1 MLARD
6 EAPALSVGAHRAVS
20 LKSSR
25 SPPNLTL
32 FCFLPPP
39 SYTSSSR
46 RKRTRCSPVNFC
58 FARRSSLS
66 IVSKIRSIS
75 ASV

>member
-1 MLARD
+1 MLERD
-6 EAPALSVGAHRAVS
+6 GAPALSVGADRAVS

-32 FCFLPPP
+32 FCFAPPP
-39 SYTSSSR
+39 SYTSSFK

-66 IVSKIRSIS
+66 MVSKIRSTS